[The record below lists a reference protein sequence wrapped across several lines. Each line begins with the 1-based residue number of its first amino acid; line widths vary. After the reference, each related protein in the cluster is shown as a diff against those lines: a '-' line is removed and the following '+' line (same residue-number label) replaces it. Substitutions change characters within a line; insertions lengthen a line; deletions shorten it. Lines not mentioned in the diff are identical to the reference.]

1 MNPPADKSNFF
12 EGIFFGDIYC
22 LFFNRY
28 YYIIIFNFHIFY
40 FLLNLFGFLA
50 FSLHFFYDFIQFSSL
65 LVFLLNQDDSYFL
78 FL

>member
-1 MNPPADKSNFF
+1 MNPPADKSNLF

-28 YYIIIFNFHIFY
+28 CYIIIFNFHIFY